1 MISVRVAT
9 PEDAPAMKAVIDP
22 IIARG
27 GSTAYETPMEVEYLA
42 GKTRA
47 PGFAHVAVDEG
58 GRVIGF
64 QWIALDAADP
74 GLALIASFVALDA
87 AQGGVGSALFPRTEA
102 MARARGCREI
112 DATIRADNV
121 GGLAYYSRMGFVDHS
136 VARGVPLS
144 DGTPVDRI
152 SKRKPL
158 GAAQAV

>member
-1 MISVRVAT
+1 MIRVRPAVEA
-9 PEDAPAMKAVIDP
+9 DAPAMKAVIDP

-27 GSTAYETPMEVEYLA
+27 GTTAYETPLPLDYLA

-47 PGFAHVAVDEG
+47 PGFAHVAEDAA

-64 QWIALDAADP
+64 QWIEPDDHDP
-74 GLALIASFVALDA
+74 SLAIIASFVALDA

-102 MARARGCREI
+102 MARARGFREI
-112 DATIRADNV
+112 DATIRADNA
-121 GGLAYYSRMGFVDHS
+121 GGLAYYGRMGFVDHS
-136 VARGVPLS
+136 VARGAPLA

-158 GAAQAV
+158 AG